1 MSKRKKVYTDNA
13 ETRLAEQQALYDVFS
28 CIWPT
33 DPEEETPPKLTA
45 EVEEL
50 EKSMIQSALEV
61 ENQNR
66 TRAAERLGISREN
79 LIYKI
84 KKYKL

>member
-1 MSKRKKVYTDNA
+1 MSKRKKVYIDNV
-13 ETRLAEQQALYDVFS
+13 ETRLAEQQALYEVFS

-33 DPEEETPPKLTA
+33 DSEEDTPPKLTA

-50 EKSMIQSALEV
+50 EKSMIKNALAV
-61 ENQNR
+61 EDQNK
-66 TRAAERLGISREN
+66 TKAAKRLGISREN

-84 KKYKL
+84 KKYNL